1 VSKERPSE
9 DEDEHRRVAAEM
21 HERWKAGEA
30 KSRLEIE
37 YWNDSTSHGKAF
49 TAYVRRW
56 LGVETERKSSQS
68 ERMDEL
74 EDLLRVHGIS
84 PSDAGDLAEEFRL
97 LAKARESA
105 LAAVR
110 VYNDPT
116 AGFRTETFILLMV
129 VAWNSLLQAMLE
141 RDHVDYYERD
151 DEGNQV
157 PINGRPKVLETWELI
172 GLALGG
178 SGNRALREN
187 LDFFLGLRNQIA
199 HRYLPALD
207 LVTTGEAQALL
218 MNFERILVEAFGGV
232 STLGNQLC
240 VPLQLSAFRSSETVD
255 ALRTAQS
262 RLPTDVSDFLTQHRS
277 RQDDDVLDSS
287 EYCLQIFFVQVAAN
301 RERSAD
307 SVVRFVPLGAV
318 TPELEAELAKT
329 TVVAKRRTTPV
340 ASADLFRPG
349 EVVNLVAERL
359 PHRFTM
365 DTHTRCWR
373 HYKVRPASG
382 AGEPE
387 ATDDRYC
394 RWDRL
399 LNGYGYT
406 KAWIEKLVRDL
417 SDAGIYE
424 AVVGFSPDRR

>member
-1 VSKERPSE
+1 MSKGPPDN
-9 DEDEHRRVAAEM
+9 DESEHRRIATQM
-21 HERWKAGEA
+21 HDRWKGGEP

-37 YWNDSTSHGKAF
+37 FWEDSTSHGKAF

-56 LGVETERKSSQS
+56 LGLETEKKSPQS
-68 ERMDEL
+68 ERVREL
-74 EDLLRVHGIS
+74 EDLLRVHGVS
-84 PSDAGDLAEEFRL
+84 PSDAGDLSEQYRL

-116 AGFRTETFILLMV
+116 AGFRTETFVLLMV
-129 VAWNSLLQAMLE
+129 VGWNSLMQAMLE
-141 RDHVDYYERD
+141 RDHVDYYVRD
-151 DEGNQV
+151 EDGNQI
-157 PINGRPKVLETWELI
+157 PIDERPKVLETWQLVE
-172 GLALGG
+172 LALA
-178 SGNRALREN
+178 SPDKRAMREN

-218 MNFERILVEAFGGV
+218 INFERVLVEEFGEV
-232 STLGNQLC
+232 SSLGNQLC
-240 VPLQLSAFRSSETVD
+240 VPLQLSGFRSNETNE
-255 ALRTAQS
+255 ALRSAQS
-262 RLPTDVSDFLTQHRS
+262 RLPTDVSDYLSRHRS
-277 RQDDDVLDSS
+277 RQDDEVLASPD
-287 EYCLQIFFVQVAAN
+287 YCLQIFFVPVTAN

-307 SVVRFVPLGAV
+307 SVVRFVPLDGV
-318 TPELEAELAKT
+318 TPELEEILAKT
-329 TVVAKRRTTPV
+329 TVVTKRRITPV
-340 ASADLFRPG
+340 ASNDLFRPG

-359 PHRFTM
+359 PYRFTM

-373 HYKVRPASG
+373 RFKVRPASG
-382 AGEPE
+382 TGEPE

-417 SDAGIYE
+417 SDSAKYE
-424 AVVGFSPDRR
+424 EVVGFKPDRR